1 MPITYQILAD
11 KRLVVCRGKG
21 VVTDPEIFG
30 YQREV
35 WTRPELAGY
44 DELADMREA
53 ESFAVPHP
61 DRVRELAA
69 LAASMDPPKPSRMA
83 IVAPQDIAFGLGRM
97 FEANRE
103 MDERSTKSVGVF
115 RTLEEALAFL
125 GLESLS

>member
-1 MPITYQILAD
+1 MPIDYRIYAD
-11 KRLVVCRGKG
+11 KRLVVCRGTG

-35 WTRPELAGY
+35 WTRPEVAGF
-44 DELADMREA
+44 DELADMTGA

-69 LAASMDPPKPSRMA
+69 LAASMDTPKPSRMA

-97 FEANRE
+97 FETNRE
-103 MDERSTKSVGVF
+103 MDDRSTKTVAVF

-125 GLESLS
+125 GIEGLS